1 MWGYRQKGSGAGSG
15 ENISD
20 IAPWLD
26 PARPARLNLIRVLGQ
41 QDFTR
46 THSPRSRFGVRLV
59 RFPSGNLACR
69 ETVVRAR
76 RELQARSSAGQD
88 IPTPLCTPEAWE
100 EENQAGVIIRTD
112 SQRNVSRGNR
122 VCWAIFRGQALHPI
136 FEIFRHPLG
145 HPDETLRCKHRSVR
159 VGSPA
164 ARSGATIPGWG
175 ETGAEGPIPA
185 LSRPLAP
192 HRGLGTMPRMV
203 GDGWSIRCGAGG
215 QPHRLLGGGRAALVA

>member
-88 IPTPLCTPEAWE
+88 IPTPLCTPEAWSK
-100 EENQAGVIIRTD
+100 EENP
-112 SQRNVSRGNR
+112 SRSDY
-122 VCWAIFRGQALHPI
+122 AH
-136 FEIFRHPLG
+136 
-145 HPDETLRCKHRSVR
+145 
-159 VGSPA
+159 
-164 ARSGATIPGWG
+164 
-175 ETGAEGPIPA
+175 
-185 LSRPLAP
+185 
-192 HRGLGTMPRMV
+192 
-203 GDGWSIRCGAGG
+203 
-215 QPHRLLGGGRAALVA
+215 